1 MVNNKMVDQIEVMT
15 MQTSIGPAK
24 VEIHRPTT
32 TIMGM
37 SINIHGG
44 DFTLD
49 HSSVDSD
56 FSRELALATQN
67 IVFDLYY
74 PLSPKPF
81 PQALQVCSDIVQV
94 LENDYLDEYGI
105 PTLIGHGAGANL
117 AIGTQIVAQRIKL
130 PKVGRV
136 ILDDPLLR
144 IDDQTYLG
152 AQSKV
157 NPLISPFYADKND
170 LTGFPQTSVIIPD
183 DLTYRTDDF
192 KFSQMLIDAGSYVQI
207 KQYQASKHGF
217 LIDGTGMSKQA
228 RLDLISQVNSNVI

>member
-1 MVNNKMVDQIEVMT
+1 MANDKIVDQVETMT
-15 MQTSIGPAK
+15 IQTSIGSAK
-24 VEIHRPTT
+24 VEVHRPTT

-44 DFTLD
+44 DFTLEHNSAD
-49 HSSVDSD
+49 QSY
-56 FSRELALATQN
+56 SRELALATSN

-74 PLSPKPF
+74 PLSPKSF

-130 PKVGRV
+130 PKVGRIV
-136 ILDDPLLR
+136 LDDPLLR

-152 AQSKV
+152 TQAKTNS
-157 NPLISPFYADKND
+157 LISPIYADQND
-170 LTGFPQTSVIIPD
+170 LIGFPQTSVIIPD
-183 DLTYRTDDF
+183 DATYQADDF
-192 KFSQMLIDAGSYVQI
+192 RFSQMLVDAGAYVQT
-207 KQYQASKHGF
+207 KQYQDSKHGF
-217 LIDGTGMSKQA
+217 LMNGTGMSKQA